1 MGRKTRP
8 NTNKGK
14 EKRQQRKEEAA
25 RIAVSQDLV
34 NKANNQ
40 EDPLLAFPVFRK
52 FDKNDLTVTLECK
65 RSQNVDPA
73 ILDWAFQLLK
83 ENMQAYYE
91 DCEWGWSDKE
101 KREEMVDDMA
111 WLLVAQRTSD
121 DQPVAFSLFRF
132 DLDYGDEVLYWS
144 TAEELLKHFLDD
156 ISPLPL
162 YKLIQVSMDGPNV
175 NLKFITLLQEHIKS
189 VTDNETQEKNGT
201 IKKNAFNMDE
211 RKILTTAMN
220 WIEGTVLLFQQCRN
234 ILTGVKNSIIA
245 SYELQL
251 CQDVRRKG
259 LGKFMLQLLELLAFS
274 VHMKKVILTVL
285 KHNPEAVAFFT
296 ALNYKVDETS
306 PEDNIVEQYHY
317 QILSKM
323 NKRLLA
329 SQINN

>member
-1 MGRKTRP
+1 MHQRKTRP

-132 DLDYGDEVLYWS
+132 DLDYGDEVLYCALVPTMS
-144 TAEELLKHFLDD
+144 EHFDQSQELHHCKVQ
-156 ISPLPL
+156 
-162 YKLIQVSMDGPNV
+162 LI
-175 NLKFITLLQEHIKS
+175 E
-189 VTDNETQEKNGT
+189 
-201 IKKNAFNMDE
+201 
-211 RKILTTAMN
+211 AMRS
-220 WIEGTVLLFQQCRN
+220 VLLP
-234 ILTGVKNSIIA
+234 T

>member
-25 RIAVSQDLV
+25 RIAVSQDIV

-132 DLDYGDEVLYWS
+132 DLDYGDEVLY
-144 TAEELLKHFLDD
+144 
-156 ISPLPL
+156 
-162 YKLIQVSMDGPNV
+162 
-175 NLKFITLLQEHIKS
+175 
-189 VTDNETQEKNGT
+189 
-201 IKKNAFNMDE
+201 
-211 RKILTTAMN
+211 
-220 WIEGTVLLFQQCRN
+220 C
-234 ILTGVKNSIIA
+234 
-245 SYELQL
+245 YELQL